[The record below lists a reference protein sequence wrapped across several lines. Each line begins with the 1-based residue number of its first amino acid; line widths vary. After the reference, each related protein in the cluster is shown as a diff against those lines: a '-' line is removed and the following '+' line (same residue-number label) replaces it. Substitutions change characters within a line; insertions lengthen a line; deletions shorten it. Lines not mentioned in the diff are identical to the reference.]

1 MSVRLGAFAT
11 LDEEFPRFLAQ
22 YGVEDVI
29 LGPAHL
35 PLAPANS
42 GDRNL
47 ASLSFLG
54 LVQFRKRCEEVGLR
68 LRALVGAGQKT
79 PAFAMDR
86 IWLGQPGRDEQIE
99 NIAANIRIM
108 GKAGIPYLTYHWNV
122 NPPGMYP
129 ASWRTSYKRPGR
141 GGAMVSRFDGE
152 VADTLP
158 MSRKRQYSED
168 EMWANYAYFIK
179 AIIPVCEEAG
189 VKLALHPNDPP
200 VESLGGIP
208 WLFHDDAGFQRAMD
222 IADSPNSGIT
232 FCLGNW
238 TAMGTDILASIRR
251 FGPQGRI
258 LFGHA
263 QGVKGSVPTFD
274 ECFLDEADCDFL
286 AIIRALN
293 EVGFDCFLAPSHLP
307 HTDGDN
313 AQQYEATA
321 YALGYLRGL
330 IQIAERASG

>member
-22 YGVEDVI
+22 HGVEDVI

-129 ASWRTSYKRPGR
+129 ASWRTS
-141 GGAMVSRFDGE
+141 
-152 VADTLP
+152 
-158 MSRKRQYSED
+158 
-168 EMWANYAYFIK
+168 
-179 AIIPVCEEAG
+179 
-189 VKLALHPNDPP
+189 
-200 VESLGGIP
+200 
-208 WLFHDDAGFQRAMD
+208 
-222 IADSPNSGIT
+222 
-232 FCLGNW
+232 
-238 TAMGTDILASIRR
+238 
-251 FGPQGRI
+251 
-258 LFGHA
+258 
-263 QGVKGSVPTFD
+263 
-274 ECFLDEADCDFL
+274 
-286 AIIRALN
+286 
-293 EVGFDCFLAPSHLP
+293 
-307 HTDGDN
+307 
-313 AQQYEATA
+313 
-321 YALGYLRGL
+321 
-330 IQIAERASG
+330 